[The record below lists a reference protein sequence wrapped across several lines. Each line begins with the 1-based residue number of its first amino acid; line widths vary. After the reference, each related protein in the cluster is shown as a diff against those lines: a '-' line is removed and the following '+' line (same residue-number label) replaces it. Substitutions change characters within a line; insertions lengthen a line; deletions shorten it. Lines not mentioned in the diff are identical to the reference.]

1 MSYKP
6 DKKLKWQ
13 MLLLLPTAALLAA
26 VCGILVIIDLFA
38 QRNVNLAVRTQ
49 RASPAPRA
57 DRLARASLQPWR
69 RIWTC
74 PAGAALTAAPAAWS
88 NGWMATT
95 KNGCVTALDDQGRRL
110 WQVSFTNVYFVGSPV
125 VAGSNVV
132 AAGSDGDVLA
142 MDAASGKRRWQVK
155 LDASFLHGPLVMRHG
170 NTWQVAMLS
179 AGSGELFV
187 LELQTGQLIWQ
198 SRPTNESDGQAGF
211 DGQHLAYGNCD
222 AAMHVFNST
231 TGEKRAQ
238 IPVGAGVTNRESL
251 SDAPSGVMAGGVLV
265 RDGRIYGGTGGGE
278 LVCVDVAGSQ
288 TVWRAR
294 VSESEAFNTPVSYG
308 QNVLMST
315 RQGDVLSFKAR
326 SGELRW
332 QVSLRDVIKS
342 LCVVDDAVFVVAGG
356 SLVGLRA
363 TDGGVF
369 VKAAI
374 GDNVEGPSW
383 NGRVLVVADD
393 GGNVIGFRGE

>member
-1 MSYKP
+1 MRYKP

-13 MLLLLPTAALLAA
+13 MLLLPTAALLAA
-26 VCGILVIIDLFA
+26 VCGILAILDLFA
-38 QRNVNLAVRTQ
+38 QRNVNLAACTQ
-49 RASPAPRA
+49 LASPAPRT
-57 DRLARASLQPWR
+57 DRPARASLQQWR

-88 NGWMATT
+88 NGWVVTT

-110 WQVSFTNVYFVGSPV
+110 WQVSFTNVYFVGSPA

-132 AAGSDGDVLA
+132 ASGSDGDVLA

-155 LDASFLHGPLVMRHG
+155 LDATFLHGPRAVRLG
-170 NTWQVAMLS
+170 DAWQVVLLS
-179 AGSGELFV
+179 ARSGELFT
-187 LELQTGQLIWQ
+187 LEAQHGQTVWQ
-198 SRPTNESDGQAGF
+198 SLPTNESDGEVGS
-211 DGQHLAYGNCD
+211 DGSCLAYGNCD

-288 TVWRAR
+288 AVWRAR
-294 VSESEAFNTPVSYG
+294 VSENEAFNTPVAYG

-315 RQGDVLSFKAR
+315 RQGDVLSFEVR

-363 TDGGVF
+363 TDGVVF